1 MAKKKSDKEKDTES
15 KVPSTNKFTAFF
27 KNETIHFVIGLVL
40 VYCWHSLPSSL
51 QGQPTR
57 ALLTVEIR
65 MIYRR

>member
-40 VYCWHSLPSSL
+40 VIFSVSSL

>member
-40 VYCWHSLPSSL
+40 VIFSVYYIRDAKVVKKQFSS
-51 QGQPTR
+51 
-57 ALLTVEIR
+57 
-65 MIYRR
+65 

>member
-40 VYCWHSLPSSL
+40 VIFSVYL
-51 QGQPTR
+51 
-57 ALLTVEIR
+57 
-65 MIYRR
+65 